1 MISENIYRELSIKN
15 ERKIVLLVMD
25 GVGDLPTN
33 DKTAL
38 EVANTPNL
46 DTLSK
51 QSITGLTYPVSI
63 GITPGSGPAH
73 VSLFG
78 YDPLKYDIG
87 RGVLEAL
94 GIDFKMGNK
103 DIATRANFA
112 TIDKNGIITDRRAGR
127 IPTEKNQEIC
137 EFLSSKITQID
148 DVEVIIRSGKE
159 HRFVVVFRGNGLS
172 DYVTDADPQQ
182 EGFKPKKCKALDNKG
197 EKTARVVNRFIEK
210 VSSYLKDFSPVN
222 YPLLRG
228 ISRYPDIPSMND
240 LFRLTPAAIATYPM
254 YKGLA
259 RLVGMKILK
268 TGNDISSEFETLK
281 ENWKDF
287 DFFYIHIKK
296 TDSYGEDGNFEK
308 KVSIIEEV
316 DKYIPFVLDLKPD
329 CFVVTGDHSTPCKM
343 KSHSWHPNPFLLYS
357 TLGRKDP
364 AVSFSEF
371 QCAKGILGNF
381 EAVNSMALMLAHTL
395 KLKKYG
401 A

>member
-1 MISENIYRELSIKN
+1 MISENLYKELSVKN
-15 ERKIVLLVMD
+15 EKKIVLLVMD
-25 GVGDLPTN
+25 GIGDLPVGGRTP
-33 DKTAL
+33 L
-38 EVANTPNL
+38 ESAKTPNL
-46 DTLSK
+46 DKLVCKSN
-51 QSITGLTYPVSI
+51 TGLTYPVSI

-73 VSLFG
+73 LSLFG
-78 YDPLKYDIG
+78 YDPLRYDIG

-112 TIDKNGIITDRRAGR
+112 TIDENGIITDRRAGR

-137 EFLSSKITQID
+137 EFLSSKITQIE

-159 HRFVVVFRGNGLS
+159 HRFVVVFRGNDLS
-172 DYVTDADPQQ
+172 DYVTDTDPQQ
-182 EGFKPKKCKALDNKG
+182 EGLKPKKCKALDNKG
-197 EKTARVVNRFIEK
+197 EKTARIVNRFIEE
-210 VSSYLKDFSPVN
+210 VSSYLKGFSPVN

-281 ENWKDF
+281 ENWNAF

-308 KVSIIEEV
+308 KVSVIEEV

-357 TLGRKDP
+357 TFGRKDP
-364 AVSFSEF
+364 AVSFSELE
-371 QCAKGILGNF
+371 CSKGILGNF

>member
-1 MISENIYRELSIKN
+1 MISENLYKELSVKN
-15 ERKIVLLVMD
+15 EKKIVLLVMD
-25 GVGDLPTN
+25 GIGDLPVGGRTP
-33 DKTAL
+33 L
-38 EVANTPNL
+38 ESAKTPNL
-46 DTLSK
+46 DKLVCKSN
-51 QSITGLTYPVSI
+51 TGLTYPVSI

-73 VSLFG
+73 LSLFG

-112 TIDKNGIITDRRAGR
+112 TIDENGIITDRRAGR

-148 DVEVIIRSGKE
+148 DIEVIIRSGKE
-159 HRFVVVFRGNGLS
+159 HRFVVVFRGNDLS
-172 DYVTDADPQQ
+172 DYVTDTDPQQ
-182 EGFKPKKCKALDNKG
+182 EGLKPKKCKALDNNG
-197 EKTARVVNRFIEK
+197 EKTARIVNRFIEE
-210 VSSYLKDFSPVN
+210 VSSCLKNFSPVN

-268 TGNDISSEFETLK
+268 AGNDISSEFETLK
-281 ENWKDF
+281 ENWNAF

-308 KVSIIEEV
+308 KVSVIEEV

-357 TLGRKDP
+357 TFGRKDP
-364 AVSFSEF
+364 AVSFSELE
-371 QCAKGILGNF
+371 CAKGILGNF
-381 EAVNSMALMLAHTL
+381 KAVNSMALMLAHTL

>member
-1 MISENIYRELSIKN
+1 MISENILRELSIKN
-15 ERKIVLLVMD
+15 ERKIVLLVVD
-25 GVGDLPTN
+25 GVGDLPIN
-33 DKTAL
+33 DKTPL
-38 EVANTPNL
+38 EVAKTPNL
-46 DTLSK
+46 DTLTQK
-51 QSITGLTYPVSI
+51 SITGLTYPVSI

-73 VSLFG
+73 LSLFG
-78 YDPLKYDIG
+78 YDPLKYNIG

-94 GIDFKMGNK
+94 GVDFELGKK
-103 DIATRANFA
+103 DIASRANFS
-112 TIDKNGIITDRRAGR
+112 TINDSGVIVDRRAGR
-127 IPTEKNQEIC
+127 IPTEKNKEIC
-137 EFLSSKITQID
+137 SFLSSKIKNIE

-159 HRFVVVFRGNGLS
+159 HRFVVVFRSENLFDS
-172 DYVTDADPQQ
+172 VTDTDPQQ
-182 EGFKPKKCKALDNKG
+182 VGLKPIISTPFDVKG
-197 EKTARVVNRFIEK
+197 EKTARIVNKFVDMTSQI
-210 VSSYLKDFSPVN
+210 LKDNTPANFV
-222 YPLLRG
+222 LLRG

-240 LFRLTPAAIATYPM
+240 LFLLTPAAIATYPM

-308 KVSIIEEV
+308 KVSVIEEV
-316 DKYIPFVLDLKPD
+316 DKHISFVLDLKPD

-357 TLGRKDP
+357 TFGRKDP
-364 AVSFSEF
+364 AISFSELE
-371 QCAKGILGNF
+371 CAKGILGNF